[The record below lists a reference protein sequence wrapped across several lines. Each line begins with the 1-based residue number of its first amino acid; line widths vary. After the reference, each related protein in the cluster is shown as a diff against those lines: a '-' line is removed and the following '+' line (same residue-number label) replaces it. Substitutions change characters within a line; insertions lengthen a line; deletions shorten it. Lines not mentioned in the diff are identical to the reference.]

1 MAVHIRREAVADI
14 MAEEHNVLRKVV
26 REIILIHILT
36 QEKEQIFIIA
46 VIATCLCTAM
56 ALVVV
61 INTVAAHIRILLLN
75 IAILANMPLV
85 AVLVGI
91 MLRGRLVTV
100 GLAMVLGDAS
110 IQVVQLRVGF
120 LITLMESA
128 SIPLRLVV
136 VFLHLQ
142 PCRLS
147 SY

>member
-14 MAEEHNVLRKVV
+14 MAEERNVLRKVV
-26 REIILIHILT
+26 REVILIHILT
-36 QEKEQIFIIA
+36 QEKEQIFTIA
-46 VIATCLCTAM
+46 VIATCLCIAM
-56 ALVVV
+56 ARV
-61 INTVAAHIRILLLN
+61 IVTNTVVAHIRILLLN

-110 IQVVQLRVGF
+110 IQVVQLRAGF

-128 SIPLRLVV
+128 FIPLRLAEVL
-136 VFLHLQ
+136 FRQ
-142 PCRLS
+142 PI
-147 SY
+147 